1 MVKPNY
7 RKFFSN
13 LSLSSLQ
20 MMIIQFEITNKQTNK
35 QEDIINII
43 GNEKKNRNQI
53 ESLMSNV
60 IFVLFFLCRQMM
72 MVIFFRILHRTE
84 PNRKKLE
91 IWIDFFSK

>member
-1 MVKPNY
+1 
-7 RKFFSN
+7 
-13 LSLSSLQ
+13 